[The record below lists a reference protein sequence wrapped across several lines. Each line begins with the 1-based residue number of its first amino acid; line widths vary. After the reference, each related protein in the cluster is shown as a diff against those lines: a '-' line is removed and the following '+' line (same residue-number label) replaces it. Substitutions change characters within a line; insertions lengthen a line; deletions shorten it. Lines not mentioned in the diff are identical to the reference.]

1 MVVLVNKGTASSA
14 ELFAASLRQYN
25 GAQLVGANTMGK
37 GTIQAEP
44 YRMSDGSAVV
54 ITVAKML
61 TGTGESF
68 DGTGLSVDV
77 EAAQKVDAEGGE
89 LTLENDVQLQKALGT
104 AKTLTGGG
112 TGGSSST
119 GTGSSSGEAGSGS
132 AGGESGAS
140 GEGEDTSASAAGEP
154 AASSEG

>member
-1 MVVLVNKGTASSA
+1 M
-14 ELFAASLRQYN
+14 
-25 GAQLVGANTMGK
+25 
-37 GTIQAEP
+37 
-44 YRMSDGSAVV
+44 V

-104 AKTLTGGG
+104 AKALTGGG

-119 GTGSSSGEAGSGS
+119 GAASVTLARQ
-132 AGGESGAS
+132 AAVPPAGESGAS
-140 GEGEDTSASAAGEP
+140 GEGEDRPLASAAGEP
-154 AASSEG
+154 AAPSARAEPPRIEQRRRPLPAPGAAGGAAFFVLSAV